1 MLQMQQTDFDRIAR
15 AAGRYCV
22 NPDLRDDVQ
31 QLAAMRVLRV
41 ARREGRP
48 VGTYSDR
55 YLFRVARTVQLD
67 VARRAACRPADR
79 LDDPAA
85 PMIDTP
91 ESRAA
96 GRELGATIASCLRRL
111 LPDRRAAVEL
121 HLVGHNVPQVADEL
135 GTDRK
140 RAENLVYRGLAD
152 LRRALTDAGLGLGTP
167 CLTG

>member
-1 MLQMQQTDFDRIAR
+1 MHQADFDRIGR
-15 AAGRYCV
+15 AAGRYCAC
-22 NPDLRDDVQ
+22 PHLRDDVQ
-31 QLAAMRVLRV
+31 QLAALRVLRV

-67 VARRAACRPADR
+67 EARRAASRPADR
-79 LDDPAA
+79 LDDA
-85 PMIDTP
+85 PCPDADTP
-91 ESRAA
+91 ESRVA
-96 GRELGATIASCLRRL
+96 GRELGAAIASCLRRL

-121 HLVGHNVPQVADEL
+121 HLVGHNVPHVADAL

-152 LRRALTDAGLGLGTP
+152 LRRALTDAGLGRP
-167 CLTG
+167 CPAG